1 MRYFC
6 IYKNSEICAWWWGI
20 FVCLLSACGPTPP
33 DLVRSVDA
41 VQVPVPVRERC
52 IAASDVPAVP
62 PSRIPKAGDLA
73 QRAAG
78 VSAEVR
84 ALRAYAESAD
94 RLLRQC
100 AGPAP

>member
-1 MRYFC
+1 MTISHNFLRKTHIYALLC
-6 IYKNSEICAWWWGI
+6 IA
-20 FVCLLSACGPTPP
+20 LSACGPTPP
-33 DLVRSVDA
+33 ELVRRVDA

-52 IAASDVPAVP
+52 IAAEDVPAVP
-62 PSRIPKAGDLA
+62 PSRIPKTGDMA

-84 ALRAYAESAD
+84 ALRAYAETAD